1 MDNIQ
6 KYLMTAVI
14 QGILTGVV
22 QYIFQ
27 EIDTDLGVALMLT
40 PLSLINISSVT
51 TDNLPEYLMS
61 YIYSSLYSLGV
72 AILFFVLLTKTA
84 FNRGVVYNLI
94 VSTIIV
100 TISSFVLYRKYMI

>member
-1 MDNIQ
+1 
-6 KYLMTAVI
+6 MTAVI